1 MSKIHSGN
9 VQLILNFKTGDVT
22 AQWNVVFD
30 NWVSTVT
37 TNVEDMSD
45 YHADK
50 WSKMFGTSTFN
61 SQPHDKIEEADQ
73 RPTQPTRWD
82 IEDNTINKEEEL

>member
-50 WSKMFGTSTFN
+50 WSKMFGTSTCN
-61 SQPHDKIEEADQ
+61 SEPDNEVKEPLQQPVQPITREIEDDSIDEEEA
-73 RPTQPTRWD
+73 
-82 IEDNTINKEEEL
+82 L

>member
-50 WSKMFGTSTFN
+50 WSKMFGTSTCN
-61 SQPHDKIEEADQ
+61 GELDNEIEESLQ
-73 RPTQPTRWD
+73 QPVQPIACEIKD
-82 IEDNTINKEEEL
+82 DSIDEEEAL